1 MDTSDLQFSIEIID
15 KIKNFYNSTSELLL
29 LCGFSGCAKSEILNK
44 TLEDLDDNT
53 LVFKHL
59 CFEHTTIDD
68 FLLNFYDSFRKF
80 SLEKKVS
87 LKKTMGESF
96 ANKVSFYFKNIDK
109 KCIIV
114 VDNYEL
120 VSGNIEILNLLA
132 HIASFKNTKVVLVSR
147 DKQVQFF
154 INQNLPVQIIEIT
167 PNDFETFKAKIQNEG
182 LSTDEDTLKEFF
194 KLSGGYELY
203 LKMVTRYSKTTGISI
218 GDLISEFNKKSVE
231 FSDFI
236 ILKVASLVP
245 GAYLEFLKNLSG
257 LNHAVSID
265 FIKNYALGDTK
276 QIDYLE
282 RNLLISRFDNDII
295 LRNYFKRYFFNMLSI
310 QEKYRI
316 FTRFVEIYE
325 QELAKSPRDRLLRLS
340 RESIRKQ
347 IEMLAENIP
356 KLGSAGGRIKQNN
369 FSYISLAQEGA
380 NPWFDRKT
388 IDKKQKYLDKKRELQ
403 SKKTAA
409 KKDFISE
416 EDALILK
423 EYRRKKLLER
433 QEFEENT
440 ASLENDFMLEFK
452 KADEYEQTYRYKQAV
467 EILLKLKNKAPD
479 NETKIEI
486 LEHLARNSEKLN
498 RFEQALEYYTQTGSL
513 HLIRGDYEK
522 YFRTLLD
529 IAALYKNLY
538 RFESAKEEYLKIVN
552 TDKPVENCVIAAA
565 YTGLGDIFE
574 SENSINEALK
584 YYRLASDFSDPADIA
599 ANAEIYYKT
608 AILYDDLQNF
618 DSAEEFYL
626 KNITASTD
634 TTLNRWFSQCC
645 INLGLIYSYKNDTE
659 NAVKYIKTALETD
672 RRDNNLSGVYFASRE
687 LSKIYETENLEEAI
701 EYLREA
707 LECAKTLHDE
717 FKEAFAYLELGD
729 LYYNFNQDELALECF
744 FEAKKALGE
753 NILDENE
760 QIINQR
766 INDMKI
772 KMLPVEFQRIEAN
785 YAQ

>member
-59 CFEHTTIDD
+59 CFEHTAIDD

-96 ANKVSFYFKNIDK
+96 ANKVSFYFKDIDK

-120 VSGNIEILNLLA
+120 VSDNIEILNLLA

-154 INQNLPVQIIEIT
+154 INQNLAVQIIEIT

-182 LSTDEDTLKEFF
+182 LSANEDTLEEFF

-265 FIKNYALGDTK
+265 FIKNYNLGDIR

-282 RNLLISRFDNDII
+282 RNLLISKIDNDII
-295 LRNYFKRYFFNMLSI
+295 LRNYFKPYFQNMLSV

-325 QELAKSPRDRLLRLS
+325 EELAKSPRDRLLRLS

-347 IEMLAENIP
+347 IEMLKQNIP
-356 KLGSAGGRIKQNN
+356 RLGSGGMRINQDN

-380 NPWFDRKT
+380 NPWFDKKT

-403 SKKTAA
+403 NKKPAA

-433 QEFEENT
+433 QEYQESISE
-440 ASLENDFMLEFK
+440 ENDFMLEFK
-452 KADEYEQTYRYKQAV
+452 KADEYEQTYRYAQAV

-479 NETKIEI
+479 DETKIEI
-486 LEHLARNSEKLN
+486 LKHLARNSEKLN
-498 RFEQALEYYTQTGSL
+498 RFEDALEYYTQTGSL
-513 HLIRGDYEK
+513 HLIRQDYEK
-522 YFRTLLD
+522 YFKTLLD
-529 IAALYKNLY
+529 IAVLYKNLY
-538 RFESAKEEYLKIVN
+538 RFESAKEEYFKIVN
-552 TDKPVENCVIAAA
+552 TEKPVQKSVVTAA

-574 SENSINEALK
+574 SENSISEALK
-584 YYRLASDFSDPADIA
+584 YYRLASDFSDPSDIA
-599 ANAEIYYKT
+599 ANAEITYKT
-608 AILYDDLQNF
+608 AILYDDMQDF
-618 DSAEEFYL
+618 DNAIEFYL
-626 KNITASTD
+626 KNIQTSTD
-634 TTLNRWFSQCC
+634 TTLNKWLSQCYV
-645 INLGLIYSYKNDTE
+645 NLGLIYSYKNDNE
-659 NAVKYIKTALETD
+659 NAVKYIKLALEKD
-672 RRDNNLSGVYFASRE
+672 REDNNPAGVYFASRE
-687 LSKIYETENLEEAI
+687 LSKIYETENLEKAI

-772 KMLPVEFQRIEAN
+772 KMLPVEFQRIEVN